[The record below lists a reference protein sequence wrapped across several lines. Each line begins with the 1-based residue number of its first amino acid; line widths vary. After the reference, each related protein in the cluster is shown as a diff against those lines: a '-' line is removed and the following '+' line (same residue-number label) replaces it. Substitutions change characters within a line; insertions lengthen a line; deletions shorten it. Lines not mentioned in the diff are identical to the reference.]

1 MSGNAASVKSLM
13 GSGGTDLSELFADF
27 SMWDEREIKE
37 REKRNL
43 EGFGDAASG
52 AGNE

>member
-1 MSGNAASVKSLM
+1 M
-13 GSGGTDLSELFADF
+13 GSGGADLSELFADF
-27 SMWDEREIKE
+27 SMRDEREIKE